1 MTKGGVE
8 TLVAPVAALLAEP
21 ARAAMLWALADGRA
35 LPAGELAGA
44 ARVSA
49 PTASF
54 HLAKLLNGGLVTDE
68 RHGRHRYFRLATPEV
83 AAALE
88 ALAVVRQPQVSAVR
102 PDPATLD
109 PMRFARSCYDH
120 LAGHAGV
127 ALTDA
132 LIDELHALTREGRI
146 YRLAPEGSA
155 QFARIGIDAAAVM
168 AAAERAGRQPARACL
183 DWSERRY
190 HLAGALGRVLLE
202 RLLKLEWFQRRRG
215 TRALKLTNSGRRA
228 LQREFGVRLI

>member
-1 MTKGGVE
+1 MARTRVE
-8 TLVAPVAALLAEP
+8 TLVAPVAALLADP

-35 LPAGELAGA
+35 LPAGELARS

-49 PTASF
+49 STASF
-54 HLAKLLNGGLVTDE
+54 HLAKLLDGGLVADE

-88 ALAVVRQPQVSAVR
+88 ALAVVGQPHVSAVR
-102 PDPATLD
+102 PNPATFE

-132 LIDELHALTREGRI
+132 LIDESRALTRVGRI
-146 YRLAPEGSA
+146 YRLTPEGRE
-155 QFARIGIDAAAVM
+155 QFARIGIDAASVM

-190 HLAGALGRVLLE
+190 HLAGVLGRVLLE
-202 RLLKLEWFQRRRG
+202 RVLELEWFQRRRG
-215 TRALKLTNSGRRA
+215 TRALKLTNLGRRA
-228 LQREFGVRLI
+228 LQREFGVRLM